1 MKIVYSQ
8 NCTLF
13 RKYFIIVKS
22 RQLSQRKAVCFLFA
36 SAIVGEEK
44 STSPQKRKK
53 GVKKSTPIYLN
64 TNPNVHRNGGRKAS
78 SSTSLDTLIH
88 LLVTCRKQDLRSGKH
103 VII

>member
-36 SAIVGEEK
+36 SAIVVEER

-53 GVKKSTPIYLN
+53 SKNEYTYLSEHKSEC
-64 TNPNVHRNGGRKAS
+64 S
-78 SSTSLDTLIH
+78 SQ
-88 LLVTCRKQDLRSGKH
+88 RR
-103 VII
+103 

>member
-36 SAIVGEEK
+36 SAIVGEER
-44 STSPQKRKK
+44 STSPQKRK
-53 GVKKSTPIYLN
+53 
-64 TNPNVHRNGGRKAS
+64 
-78 SSTSLDTLIH
+78 SLDTLIH
-88 LLVTCRKQDLRSGKH
+88 LLVTCRKQALRNGKH